1 MMKVDNNNDFVKK
14 NPNLTIIGG
23 SGGMGK
29 VFGRYFK
36 RHGFEVTIYAR
47 NKERLRDVAIEMGVA
62 FETSLE
68 RSVNNADIVMVTIP
82 INSTPE
88 IIKKIGPYLKENALI
103 FDITSIKKSVFEAL
117 KDLKNT
123 FPVNCI
129 SLHPMFGPG
138 IKDMKNYVMLVL
150 KIGGTDK
157 YEIVINDLLDLF
169 KSDGLIITETSPD
182 IHDKRVALTLGVP
195 HMLNI
200 LFLNL
205 LQNADEPLNE
215 LTKYTG
221 TTFLLQ
227 KVFADS
233 IIQREMEMFGEIQ
246 MENQQFLR
254 ILEMLEK
261 LIKKYRKLIENKDM
275 KGFSEIFSQG
285 LEYSKE
291 DNYFKN
297 SYKYFYEFM
306 KVLKEK

>member
-1 MMKVDNNNDFVKK
+1 MKHKK
-14 NPNLTIIGG
+14 ITIIGG

-36 RHGFEVTIYAR
+36 HHGFEVTLHAR
-47 NKERLRDVAIEMGVA
+47 NEERLRDVATEMGVNYE
-62 FETSLE
+62 FSLE
-68 RSVNNADIVMVTIP
+68 KSVKQADIVMITIP
-82 INSTPE
+82 IKSTPE

-103 FDITSIKKSVFEAL
+103 FDITSLKKAVFEAL
-117 KDLKNT
+117 DDLRNT

-138 IKDMKNYVMLVL
+138 IKDMKNYVILIL

-157 YEIVINDLLDLF
+157 YDIIINDLLELF
-169 KSDGLIITETSPD
+169 RSDGLIVTETSPD

-205 LQNADEPLNE
+205 LKNADEPLNE

-227 KVFADS
+227 KVFAES

-246 MENQQFLR
+246 MENQQFLT
-254 ILEMLEK
+254 ILEVFENLV
-261 LIKKYRKLIENKDM
+261 KKYRKIIENKDM
-275 KGFSEIFSQG
+275 KGFNEIFTQG
-285 LEYSKE
+285 LDYSKE
-291 DNYFKN
+291 DNHFEN
-297 SYKYFYEFM
+297 SYKYFYGFM
-306 KVLKEK
+306 RILKEK

>member
-1 MMKVDNNNDFVKK
+1 MMKKK
-14 NPNLTIIGG
+14 FLIIGG

-29 VFGRYFK
+29 LFGKYFK
-36 RHGFEVTIYAR
+36 HHGLDVTIYAR
-47 NKERLRDVAIEMGVA
+47 NRERLKDAATEMGVNYE
-62 FETSLE
+62 FSLE
-68 RSVNNADIVMVTIP
+68 RSVKQADIVMVTIP
-82 INSTPE
+82 ISSTPE
-88 IIKKIGPYLKENALI
+88 IIKRIGPYLKENALI
-103 FDITSIKKSVFEAL
+103 FDITSIKKTVFEAL
-117 KDLKNT
+117 KDLKNN

-138 IKDMKNYVMLVL
+138 IKDMKNYVMVVL

-157 YEIVINDLLDLF
+157 YDIIINDLLDIF
-169 KSDGLIITETSPD
+169 RSDGLIITETSPD

-205 LQNADEPLNE
+205 LKNSNENLNE

-227 KVFADS
+227 KVFAES

-246 MENQQFLR
+246 MENQQFLA
-254 ILEMLEK
+254 ILEMFEK
-261 LIKKYRKLIENKDM
+261 LVIKYRKLIENKDT
-275 KGFSEIFSQG
+275 KGFNEIFSQG
-285 LEYSKE
+285 LDYSKKDDHFE
-291 DNYFKN
+291 N

-306 KVLKEK
+306 KILKGK

>member
-1 MMKVDNNNDFVKK
+1 MMTQKK
-14 NPNLTIIGG
+14 ITIIGG

-36 RHGFEVTIYAR
+36 HHGFEVTLHAR
-47 NKERLRDVAIEMGVA
+47 NEERLKDVATELSVNYE
-62 FETSLE
+62 FSLE
-68 RSVNNADIVMVTIP
+68 RSVKQADIVMVTIP
-82 INSTPE
+82 IKSTPE
-88 IIKKIGPYLKENALI
+88 IIKNIGPYLKENALI

-117 KDLKNT
+117 EDLKNK

-157 YEIVINDLLDLF
+157 YEIIINDLLELF
-169 KSDGLIITETSPD
+169 RSDGMIITETSPD

-205 LQNADEPLNE
+205 LKNADEPLNE

-227 KVFADS
+227 KVFAES

-246 MENQQFLR
+246 MENQQFLT
-254 ILEMLEK
+254 ILKTFEK
-261 LIKKYRKLIENKDM
+261 LVISYRKLIENKDM

-285 LEYSKE
+285 LDYSKE
-291 DNYFKN
+291 DNHFEN
-297 SYKYFYEFM
+297 SYKNFYEFM
-306 KVLKEK
+306 KILKEK

>member
-1 MMKVDNNNDFVKK
+1 MTQNKI
-14 NPNLTIIGG
+14 TIIGG

-36 RHGFEVTIYAR
+36 HHGFDVTIHAR
-47 NKERLRDVAIEMGVA
+47 NKERLKDVATEMGVNYE
-62 FETSLE
+62 FSLE
-68 RSVNNADIVMVTIP
+68 RSVRQADIVMITIP
-82 INSTPE
+82 IKSTTE
-88 IIKKIGPYLKENALI
+88 MIKNIGPYLKENALI

-157 YEIVINDLLDLF
+157 YDIIINDLLDLF

-227 KVFADS
+227 KVFAES

>member
-1 MMKVDNNNDFVKK
+1 MTQNKI
-14 NPNLTIIGG
+14 TIIGG

-36 RHGFEVTIYAR
+36 HHGFDVTIHAR
-47 NKERLRDVAIEMGVA
+47 NKERLKDVATEMGVNYE
-62 FETSLE
+62 FSLE
-68 RSVNNADIVMVTIP
+68 RSVRQADIVMVTIP
-82 INSTPE
+82 IKSTTE
-88 IIKKIGPYLKENALI
+88 MIKNIGPYLKENALI

-117 KDLKNT
+117 EDLKNT

-157 YEIVINDLLDLF
+157 YEMIINDLLDLF

-227 KVFADS
+227 KVFAES

>member
-1 MMKVDNNNDFVKK
+1 MMQKK
-14 NPNLTIIGG
+14 ITIIGG

-29 VFGRYFK
+29 VFGKYFK
-36 RHGFEVTIYAR
+36 RHDFDVTIHAR
-47 NKERLRDVAIEMGVA
+47 NKERLMNVASEIGVKYDPY
-62 FETSLE
+62 LE
-68 RSVNNADIVMVTIP
+68 GSVKQADIVMITIP
-82 INSTPE
+82 ISSTPE
-88 IIKKIGPYLKENALI
+88 IIKRLGPHLKENALI
-103 FDITSIKKSVFEAL
+103 FDISSIKKATFEAL
-117 KDLKNT
+117 NDLKNAS
-123 FPVNCI
+123 PVNCI

-138 IKDMKNYVMLVL
+138 IKNMKNYVMIVI

-157 YEIVINDLLDLF
+157 YDTIVNDLLNMF
-169 KSDGLIITETSPD
+169 RSDGLIITETSPD

-205 LQNADEPLNE
+205 LKNANEPLNE

-227 KVFADS
+227 KVFAES

-246 MENQQFLR
+246 MENQQFLT
-254 ILEMLEK
+254 ILEMFEK
-261 LIKKYRKLIENKDM
+261 LINNYRKIIENKDI

-285 LEYSKE
+285 LDYSKE
-291 DNYFKN
+291 DNHFEN

-306 KVLKEK
+306 KVLKKENEK